1 VQLGDQHD
9 VHLRDWVDVVEGKQ
23 LTVIIHLSARDF
35 TANYLAKN
43 AVIHSFLLNLTPT
56 PDDVNQ

>member
-1 VQLGDQHD
+1 
-9 VHLRDWVDVVEGKQ
+9 VEGKQ
-23 LTVIIHLSARDF
+23 LAVIIHLSARDF